1 MEETAVAVQAL
12 LADYENP
19 SLRPAIEAGLGWLTA
34 AVAQRRHRESTP
46 IGFYF
51 AKLWYYEELYP
62 LTFTVA
68 ALGQAIRRLDSG
80 PKPNPAPPTPGKTQP
95 AG

>member
-19 SLRPAIEAGLGWLTA
+19 SLRAAIEGGLGWLTA
-34 AVAQRRHRESTP
+34 AVAEGRHRESTP

-51 AKLWYYEELYP
+51 AKLWYHERLYP

-68 ALGQAIRRLDSG
+68 ALGQAIRRLDPG
-80 PKPNPAPPTPGKTQP
+80 PKPNLTPPSPGTTEP

>member
-12 LADYENP
+12 LSDYDNP
-19 SLRPAIEAGLGWLTA
+19 AARGVIDEGLGWLTA
-34 AVAQRRHRESTP
+34 AVREGRHRRAAP

-51 AKLWYYEELYP
+51 AKLWYHERLYP

-68 ALGQAIRRLDSG
+68 ALGQAIRQLSPGRMPSLT
-80 PKPNPAPPTPGKTQP
+80 PPAPDDSRT